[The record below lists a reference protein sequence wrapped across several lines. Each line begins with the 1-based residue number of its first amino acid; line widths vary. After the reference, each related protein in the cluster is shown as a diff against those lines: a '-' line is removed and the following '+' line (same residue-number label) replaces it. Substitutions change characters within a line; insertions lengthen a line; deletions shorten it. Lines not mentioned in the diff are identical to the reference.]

1 MRLPLIYISN
11 ILAMKKIMLFL
22 TLICSIVLVQ
32 AQQPKPGKPHAHHPK
47 GDPMEKIDKRIAQ
60 MTKQYNLNEAQ
71 QKQVR
76 ELMVSSG
83 EKMKAVRE
91 KHKGDRKAAAPEM
104 KMLRQEYHT
113 KLKTIL
119 TPEQYAKWKADAK
132 ARHEKMKMKR
142 EQKMQD
148 KAPAPSPVKEGVDDD
163 DLNILED

>member
-1 MRLPLIYISN
+1 MLL
-11 ILAMKKIMLFL
+11 LA
-22 TLICSIVLVQ
+22 LICSIVLVQ
-32 AQQPKPGKPHAHHPK
+32 AQQPNHGKPHAQKPK
-47 GDPMEKIDKRIAQ
+47 GDPMQNIDKRIAQ

-104 KMLRQEYHT
+104 KVIRQEYHA
-113 KLKTIL
+113 KLKAIL
-119 TPEQYAKWKADAK
+119 TPEQYAKWKVDAK

-142 EQKMQD
+142 ESKMQD
-148 KAPAPSPVKEGVDDD
+148 KAPAPSPVKADEDED
-163 DLNILED
+163 DLNIVED

>member
-1 MRLPLIYISN
+1 
-11 ILAMKKIMLFL
+11 MKKIMLLL

-32 AQQPKPGKPHAHHPK
+32 AQQPKPGKPMAQRPK
-47 GDPMEKIDKRIAQ
+47 GDPMQNIDKRIAQ

-104 KMLRQEYHT
+104 KVIRQEYHT

-119 TPEQYAKWKADAK
+119 TPEQYAKWKVDAK

-142 EQKMQD
+142 ESKMQD
-148 KAPAPSPVKEGVDDD
+148 KAPAPSPVKADEDED
-163 DLNILED
+163 DLNVVED